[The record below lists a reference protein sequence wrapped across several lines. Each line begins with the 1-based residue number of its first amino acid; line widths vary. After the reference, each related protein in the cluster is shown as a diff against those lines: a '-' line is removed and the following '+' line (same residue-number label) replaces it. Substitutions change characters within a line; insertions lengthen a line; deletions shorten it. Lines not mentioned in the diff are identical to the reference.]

1 MSNTSRKLSSE
12 EVSALMEG
20 LKSGEINSGDGLNN
34 DIEVTSFTFGSYWIF
49 QKKKIPQFSYIR
61 ETATNLILDYYL
73 KKFMGNLWDKI
84 MFEEYL

>member
-34 DIEVTSFTFGSYWIF
+34 CLLYTSDAAD
-49 QKKKIPQFSYIR
+49 
-61 ETATNLILDYYL
+61 E
-73 KKFMGNLWDKI
+73 
-84 MFEEYL
+84 